1 MIVYKNLKE
10 KRWGKQRKYEHT
22 VLRDIHLKDIRKSAR
37 NILIH
42 PNIFF
47 HTEFE
52 LLERI
57 VLDHAIEAYL
67 YGASFGKWGYL
78 GEDFLTIQK
87 RMNGK
92 DKFFVQTCFS
102 DLSDRQVNL
111 DSKKLYACVEDFI
124 LKWIRLG
131 FQNGTRKYKLRLIR

>member
-10 KRWGKQRKYEHT
+10 KRWGKQRKYEHS

-57 VLDHAIEAYL
+57 VLDHAIEAFIWCFIWKV
-67 YGASFGKWGYL
+67 GISWRRFFNHTK
-78 GEDFLTIQK
+78 ENERK
-87 RMNGK
+87 R
-92 DKFFVQTCFS
+92 
-102 DLSDRQVNL
+102 
-111 DSKKLYACVEDFI
+111 
-124 LKWIRLG
+124 
-131 FQNGTRKYKLRLIR
+131 

>member
-1 MIVYKNLKE
+1 
-10 KRWGKQRKYEHT
+10 
-22 VLRDIHLKDIRKSAR
+22 
-37 NILIH
+37 
-42 PNIFF
+42 
-47 HTEFE
+47 
-52 LLERI
+52 
-57 VLDHAIEAYL
+57 
-67 YGASFGKWGYL
+67 
-78 GEDFLTIQK
+78 
-87 RMNGK
+87 MNGK

>member
-10 KRWGKQRKYEHT
+10 KRWGKQRKYEHS

-92 DKFFVQTCFS
+92 DKFFVQTGESGLKKALCMCRRFYFKM
-102 DLSDRQVNL
+102 
-111 DSKKLYACVEDFI
+111 DSFRISKRYTKI
-124 LKWIRLG
+124 
-131 FQNGTRKYKLRLIR
+131 